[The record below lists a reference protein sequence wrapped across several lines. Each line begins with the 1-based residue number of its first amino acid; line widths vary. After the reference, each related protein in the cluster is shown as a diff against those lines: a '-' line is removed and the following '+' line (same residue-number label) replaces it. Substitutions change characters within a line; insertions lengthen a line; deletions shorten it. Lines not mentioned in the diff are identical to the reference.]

1 MIKAQIT
8 TGISKKT
15 GREYVCVDV
24 YITDTYKKR
33 IFLDDAEIELA
44 KLNYPDLLPSNS

>member
-1 MIKAQIT
+1 MIKAEFK
-8 TGISKKT
+8 TGISNKT

-33 IFLDDAEIELA
+33 IFLDAAEIELV
-44 KLNYPDLLPSNS
+44 KLNHPDLLLVNS